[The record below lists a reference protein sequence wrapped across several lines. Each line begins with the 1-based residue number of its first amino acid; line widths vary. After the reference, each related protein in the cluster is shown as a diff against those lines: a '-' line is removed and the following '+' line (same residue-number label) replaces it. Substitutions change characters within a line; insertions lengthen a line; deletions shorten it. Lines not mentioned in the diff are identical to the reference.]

1 MATTESDMTVGCDWI
16 SLRNHFLF
24 IVRKQI
30 KLRSKLGWNH
40 WLFPHQNPFWPGTI
54 IVRANYTHYNFE
66 IPLLWSNL
74 CSITYHHLLLIVLA
88 FLLWDDLEWSVDT
101 MYMYK
106 TPNNTI
112 IWCKWKT
119 LINYWT
125 RSSKIL
131 WFVGGEQINYL
142 PMLKAEANNY
152 WSASHQQ
159 ITIFCE
165 NWVQ

>member
-1 MATTESDMTVGCDWI
+1 MQLLSDYKTVGHNWVWHVGSDWI

-24 IVRKQI
+24 FVWIRKQI
-30 KLRSKLGWNH
+30 KLRRKLGWNR
-40 WLFPHQNPFWPGTI
+40 WLFPHWNSFWPGTII

-66 IPLLWSNL
+66 IPLLWSTL
-74 CSITYHHLLLIVLA
+74 CSLIITYHHLLLIVLA

-125 RSSKIL
+125 RSSKIS
-131 WFVGGEQINYL
+131 WFAD
-142 PMLKAEANNY
+142 AEGR
-152 WSASHQQ
+152 
-159 ITIFCE
+159 CK
-165 NWVQ
+165 